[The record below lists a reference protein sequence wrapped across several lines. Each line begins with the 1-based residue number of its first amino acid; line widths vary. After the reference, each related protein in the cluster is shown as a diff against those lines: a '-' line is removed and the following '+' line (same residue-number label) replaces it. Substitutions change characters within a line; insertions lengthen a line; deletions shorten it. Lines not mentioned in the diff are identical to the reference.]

1 MEKLANKLSNIT
13 QSIQNGN
20 QVKSNW
26 ALPTNQYVQMAYNDP
41 KFALG
46 NLIGTYLLNR
56 YVGNVDN
63 GEAEDMQP
71 KIPSGASP
79 DYQSTLNTDN
89 AHRFQVDENGNL
101 SYHSPTLTPAI
112 MADNPIQ
119 ANQDFKDYYN
129 SYNNNNVDGSGLLD
143 MTQLAQLAGVAPTEQ
158 TTPVMPVLQAGTV
171 NPNPLNGGNFSL
183 DGDLGKYATTNPQSL
198 TGGTWS
204 YRGKFSPKN
213 YGDIAAVVSP
223 ITDNTAMTDTTSDL
237 FVPPK
242 VVEIDKKQVL
252 LPMVSKDGKLWTDQ
266 EAFDHYAETGENF
279 GTFNTKEEAE
289 KKAKELSSG
298 GSVISTQT
306 ASTNI
311 PANTSTNTP
320 MYTIDSNFPGMIKA
334 GNIDLANRPM
344 VKLPDGKIA
353 TVRSTSFNI
362 DGHEVLLPTV
372 SKDGKLWTDQE
383 AVDNYRKTGENL
395 GIFNSPEAATKYA
408 QALHEQQDKMYVRP
422 NEQPI
427 TESQQPI
434 TENQAPIVEEPQ
446 PIQAELQ
453 PIKENQ
459 APITEDKKEQL
470 DGNALRIQ
478 SAKDGYMYNFPISND
493 GQWIQFPNG
502 GKLPITEKEALIK
515 AMHDPTQS
523 YYGLELLATP
533 LHNSKRELPQD
544 IKDAL
549 KRNPN
554 DKELIDLLTTNYV
567 DSNDIVNAINE
578 GKNTDNLRIGIPN
591 TEQIVVNPNEPQP
604 FNAEQW
610 KRDFIIRQ
618 RKKGFSSDV
627 INDMLGDLMPQA
639 QAQEDKYNRYQA
651 GILMPLY
658 QTAVANKDYSTA
670 AQLAQGMMQYNQEVG
685 NYMLSSLPTA
695 QNFYATDVAKDR
707 AATAEEYK
715 KTNMDIAQ
723 KYKEKNDKT
732 AFENNKA
739 LKELTYQQQVQ
750 LKQLDEF
757 LKEKS
762 IAFSTQQKLAFAA
775 ASKEQQYKWL
785 ISHGATNEQALGITG
800 GKGTSSRS
808 SGGKVPQDVQKAYNN
823 IMNKFN
829 AGLSAVKADPNGEE
843 AANAVED
850 LTKYVQDHKDNFDP
864 SMASTMYAMAAMLE
878 GFRYKMQ
885 GDNDDASE
893 RWQQVPS
900 HLLKQYLGND
910 NSDLNFDEYPDW

>member
-1 MEKLANKLSNIT
+1 MANKLSNINK
-13 QSIQNGN
+13 SIQTGS

-26 ALPTNQYVQMAYNDP
+26 TLPTNQFVQMAYNDP

-46 NLIGTYLLNR
+46 NLLGTYLLNR

-63 GEAEDMQP
+63 GEANDMQP
-71 KIPSGASP
+71 KLTANSGTLP
-79 DYQSTLNTDN
+79 DYQSTLNADTG
-89 AHRFQVDENGNL
+89 HRFQVDENGNVA
-101 SYHSPTLTPAI
+101 YHAPTLSPAI
-112 MADNPIQ
+112 TVDNPIQ

-129 SYNNNNVDGSGLLD
+129 SYNNKNIDGSGLLD
-143 MTQLAQLAGVAPTEQ
+143 MTQLAQMAGVAPAAPTAIPV
-158 TTPVMPVLQAGTV
+158 TPQQAGAV
-171 NPNPLNGGNFSL
+171 NPNPLNGGNFAI

-198 TGGTWS
+198 TGGTWK
-204 YRGKFSPKN
+204 YHGQFSPKN
-213 YGDIAAVVSP
+213 YGDIAWAAVSP
-223 ITDNTAMTDTTSDL
+223 TNADA
-237 FVPPK
+237 
-242 VVEIDKKQVL
+242 Q
-252 LPMVSKDGKLWTDQ
+252 
-266 EAFDHYAETGENF
+266 
-279 GTFNTKEEAE
+279 TKNE
-289 KKAKELSSG
+289 
-298 GSVISTQT
+298 
-306 ASTNI
+306 
-311 PANTSTNTP
+311 P
-320 MYTIDSNFPGMIKA
+320 MYTLNGDFPGMIQT
-334 GNIDLANRPM
+334 GNIDIANRPT
-344 VKLPDGKIA
+344 VKLPDGRIA
-353 TVRSTSFNI
+353 TVRSASFNI
-362 DGHEVLLPTV
+362 DGKEVLLPTV

-383 AVDNYRKTGENL
+383 AVENYRKTGENL
-395 GIFNSPEAATKYA
+395 GVFDSPEAANRYA
-408 QALHEQQDKMYVRP
+408 QALHEQQDEMYVRP

-427 TESQQPI
+427 KDETPIKDEGQPI
-434 TENQAPIVEEPQ
+434 KEEPQ
-446 PIQAELQ
+446 PITANA
-453 PIKENQ
+453 I
-459 APITEDKKEQL
+459 PITEDKKEQL
-470 DGNALRIQ
+470 NGNTLRIQ
-478 SAKDGYMYNFPISND
+478 SASDGNIYDFTISSD
-493 GQWIQFPNG
+493 GKWIQFPNG
-502 GKLPITEKEALIK
+502 GKLPATQKDALIA
-515 AMHDPTQS
+515 AMHNPKQS
-523 YYGLELLATP
+523 YDDIEAFATP
-533 LHNSKRELPQD
+533 LHNITPNLPQD
-544 IKDAL
+544 VKDAI
-549 KRNPN
+549 KKDPAKATMARMMANNIDSRDMTDSTNPG
-554 DKELIDLLTTNYV
+554 V
-567 DSNDIVNAINE
+567 F
-578 GKNTDNLRIGIPN
+578 TDNLHIGIPN
-591 TEQIVVNPNEPQP
+591 TIQNTEQTAVNPNEPQP